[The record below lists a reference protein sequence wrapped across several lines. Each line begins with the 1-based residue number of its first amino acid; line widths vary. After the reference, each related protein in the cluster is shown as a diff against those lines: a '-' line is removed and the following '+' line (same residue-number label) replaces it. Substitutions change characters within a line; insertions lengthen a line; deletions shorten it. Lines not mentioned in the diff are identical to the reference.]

1 VTTLQEAAAE
11 AEALAQE
18 GSERELAELRAK
30 WGDELEEAAR
40 STDFRERAV
49 AFRAIG
55 QFRWRAKEELLRRG
69 LDDGSP
75 AARGSALLSLE
86 ALSRDHPS
94 TVNGVRPLL
103 HTLATADGN
112 AAVRRLAILVL
123 KNGSPQRETIV
134 LLEGLAGD
142 DEADAEL
149 RRAAAGVAQQLKRR
163 QASKKA

>member
-1 VTTLQEAAAE
+1 MTLAEAAAQADE
-11 AEALAQE
+11 LAQA
-18 GSERELAELRAK
+18 GSERDLANLRAE
-30 WGDELEEAAR
+30 WGDGLEEAAR
-40 STDFRERAV
+40 SEDFRERAV

-75 AARGSALLSLE
+75 ACRGSALLSLE
-86 ALSRDHPS
+86 LMSRDHPS
-94 TVNGVRPLL
+94 TINGVRAQL

-112 AAVRRLAILVL
+112 AAVRRLAILCL
-123 KNGSPQRETIV
+123 KNGSAERNTIV

-149 RRAAAGVAQQLKRR
+149 RRAAGNVAQHLKKK
-163 QASKKA
+163 QAKRS